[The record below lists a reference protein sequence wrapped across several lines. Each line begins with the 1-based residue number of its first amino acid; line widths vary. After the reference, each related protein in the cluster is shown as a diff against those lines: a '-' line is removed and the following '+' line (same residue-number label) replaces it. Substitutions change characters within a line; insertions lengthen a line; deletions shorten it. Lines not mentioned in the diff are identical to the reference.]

1 MGRNLGGLWG
11 AGVNAMQVSPDGL
24 LRLSVGIEH
33 ADDLVADIQAA
44 LQRAQDV
51 AGCPRKVAL

>member
-24 LRLSVGIEH
+24 LRLSIDELLSLPIHPLLGEPSVERICTH
-33 ADDLVADIQAA
+33 IQES
-44 LQRAQDV
+44 LR
-51 AGCPRKVAL
+51 

>member
-24 LRLSVGIEH
+24 LRLSIDELLSLPIHHLMSAV
-33 ADDLVADIQAA
+33 DLDLVVQIG
-44 LQRAQDV
+44 RAHV
-51 AGCPRKVAL
+51 